1 MYLKPSGIGLDWP
14 GLLVVAWAVWPQL
27 VGGQALPGTYLAS
40 TLTQAGAGDTNQLA
54 TSCPAD
60 HSKQWPLFPTKE
72 HFAHIASIDNLAQVI

>member
-60 HSKQWPLFPTKE
+60 HSLVTTYSYQGALLL
-72 HFAHIASIDNLAQVI
+72 ILLA

>member
-54 TSCPAD
+54 TSYPAD
-60 HSKQWPLFPTKE
+60 HSLVTTYSYQGALSL
-72 HFAHIASIDNLAQVI
+72 ILLA